1 MISIGNEE
9 LDGQPFA
16 VDLED
21 ENGEFEIVHTNEDGT
36 TEFCKVSSGTGSDGT
51 KTWGIGG
58 YTTKSGTTFL
68 AVVGGRV
75 LQDIILI

>member
-1 MISIGNEE
+1 M
-9 LDGQPFA
+9 DGQPFA

-21 ENGEFEIVHTNEDGT
+21 ENGEFRIVHTNEDGT
-36 TEFCKVSSGTGSDGT
+36 MEFYKVCPGTDSDGT

-68 AVVGGRV
+68 AVLGGKV
-75 LQDIILI
+75 LPGIILI